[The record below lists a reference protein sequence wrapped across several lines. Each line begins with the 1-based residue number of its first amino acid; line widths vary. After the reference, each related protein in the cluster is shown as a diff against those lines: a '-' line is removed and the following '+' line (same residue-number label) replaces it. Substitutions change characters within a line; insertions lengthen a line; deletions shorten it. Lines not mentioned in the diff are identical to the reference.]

1 MRPCFDDYVA
11 KIRSLPANPTHGD
24 VVTSDFLLGEE
35 GQIEVYYAPLHGVT
49 TDAKIII
56 VGITPGIQQM
66 VAAFAEARRLLHEGM
81 KPPHLFKEIRR
92 RMAFKG
98 PMRTN
103 LIDMLDKIGAA
114 DRLELDSTAQLFDDA
129 SHLLHSTSALRYPV
143 FYKRKDYNGHHTPI
157 CRWRLLEDFL
167 ASTLRPELDQV
178 PDALIV
184 PLGKPAADALN
195 IIGLDKERRV
205 LGGFPHPSGQ
215 NGGRIREFKE
225 GQGEF
230 HRLCGIVRAWNP

>member
-1 MRPCFDDYVA
+1 MTPRFDAYID
-11 KIRSLPANPTHGD
+11 KIRSLPANPTDRD

-35 GQIEVYYAPLHGVT
+35 GRIEVYYAPLHGVT

-114 DRLELDSTAQLFDDA
+114 DRLELASTARLFDDA
-129 SHLLHSTSALRYPV
+129 SHLLYSTSALRYPV
-143 FYKRKDYNGHHTPI
+143 FNQGRNYTGSNPPI
-157 CRWRLLEDFL
+157 HRSPLLKSL
-167 ASTLRPELDQV
+167 LTSTLLPDLNQV

-184 PLGKPAADALN
+184 PLGKAVTTDALK

-205 LGGFPHPSGQ
+205 LRGFPHPSGG
-215 NGGRIREFKE
+215 NGHRKAQFQREF
-225 GQGEF
+225 
-230 HRLCGIVRAWNP
+230 HNLCSIVRDWSP

>member
-1 MRPCFDDYVA
+1 MTPHFDAYID
-11 KIRSLPANPTHGD
+11 KIRSLPANPTDRD

-35 GQIEVYYAPLHGVT
+35 GRIEIYYAPLHGVT

-81 KPPHLFKEIRR
+81 KLPHLFKEIRR

-103 LIDMLDKIGAA
+103 LIDMLDKIGVA
-114 DRLELDSTAQLFDDA
+114 DRLELASTAQLFDDA

-143 FYKRKDYNGHHTPI
+143 FNQGKNYTGSNPPI
-157 CRWRLLEDFL
+157 HR
-167 ASTLRPELDQV
+167 STLLKSLLTSTLPPELDQV

-184 PLGKPAADALN
+184 PLGKAVTTDALK
-195 IIGLDKERRV
+195 IIGFDKGRSV
-205 LGGFPHPSGQ
+205 LRGFPHPSGG
-215 NGGRIREFKE
+215 NGHRKAQFQREF
-225 GQGEF
+225 
-230 HRLCGIVRAWNP
+230 HSLCSIVRAWNP

>member
-1 MRPCFDDYVA
+1 MTPRFDDYID
-11 KIRSLPANPTHGD
+11 KIRSLPANPTDRD

-35 GQIEVYYAPLHGVT
+35 GRIEVYYAPLHGVT
-49 TDAKIII
+49 TDIKIII

-92 RMAFKG
+92 WMAFKG

-103 LIDMLDKIGAA
+103 LIDMLDKIGVA
-114 DRLELDSTAQLFDDA
+114 DRLELASTAQLFDDA

-143 FYKRKDYNGHHTPI
+143 FNQGKNYTGSNPPI
-157 CRWRLLEDFL
+157 HR
-167 ASTLRPELDQV
+167 STLLKSLLTSTLPPELDQV

-184 PLGKPAADALN
+184 PLGKAVTTDALK
-195 IIGLDKERRV
+195 IIGFDKGRSV
-205 LGGFPHPSGQ
+205 LRGFPHPSGG
-215 NGGRIREFKE
+215 NGHRKEQFQREF
-225 GQGEF
+225 
-230 HRLCGIVRAWNP
+230 HSLCSIVRAWNP

>member
-1 MRPCFDDYVA
+1 MTPRFDAYID
-11 KIRSLPANPTHGD
+11 KIRSLPANPTDRD

-35 GQIEVYYAPLHGVT
+35 GRIEIYYAPLHGVT

-56 VGITPGIQQM
+56 VGITPGIQQI

-81 KPPHLFKEIRR
+81 KLPHLFKEIRR

-103 LIDMLDKIGAA
+103 LIDMLDKIGVA
-114 DRLELDSTAQLFDDA
+114 DRLELASTAQLFDDA

-143 FYKRKDYNGHHTPI
+143 FNQGKNYTGSNPPI
-157 CRWRLLEDFL
+157 HR
-167 ASTLRPELDQV
+167 STLLKSLLTSTLPPELDQV

-184 PLGKPAADALN
+184 PLGKAVTTDALK
-195 IIGLDKERRV
+195 IIGFDKGRSV
-205 LGGFPHPSGQ
+205 LRGFPHPSGG
-215 NGGRIREFKE
+215 NGHRKAQFQREF
-225 GQGEF
+225 
-230 HRLCGIVRAWNP
+230 HSLCSIVRAWNP

>member
-1 MRPCFDDYVA
+1 MTPRFDDYVA
-11 KIRSLPANPTHGD
+11 KIWSLPDDPADND
-24 VVTSDFLLGEE
+24 VVTSNFLLEKE
-35 GQIEVYYAPLHGVT
+35 GRIEVYYAPLHGVT

-103 LIDMLDKIGAA
+103 LINMLDKIGVV
-114 DRLELDSTAQLFDDA
+114 DRLEIASTARLFDDA

-143 FYKRKDYNGHHTPI
+143 FNRGQNYTGSNPPI
-157 CRWRLLEDFL
+157 HRSPT
-167 ASTLRPELDQV
+167 AQV
-178 PDALIV
+178 PPHLHF
-184 PLGKPAADALN
+184 AAGTRSSTRCVDRAA
-195 IIGLDKERRV
+195 
-205 LGGFPHPSGQ
+205 
-215 NGGRIREFKE
+215 
-225 GQGEF
+225 GQGGN
-230 HRLCGIVRAWNP
+230 HRCAEDNRFRQGTKSTA